1 MHKAFKECRLPNV
14 WKLADVS
21 PLLKSSSISD
31 FNKDLHPISLTST
44 LSKVE
49 ESIVIEQEL
58 NPAFFKVIDV
68 NQYLFQAL
76 QLINLTSAVRAVF
89 LDFRKAFDLIDH
101 TLLIAKIYLAWE

>member
-1 MHKAFKECRLPNV
+1 MLLKGGNIYWVLKEYAELLAAPVTEILNISFKECKLPNV

-58 NPAFFKVIDV
+58 NPAFLKVI
-68 NQYLFQAL
+68 YG
-76 QLINLTSAVRAVF
+76 
-89 LDFRKAFDLIDH
+89 
-101 TLLIAKIYLAWE
+101 

>member
-1 MHKAFKECRLPNV
+1 VLLKGGNIYWVLKEYAELLAAPVTEILNISFNECKLPNV
-14 WKLADVS
+14 WKFADVS

-58 NPAFFKVIDV
+58 NPAFLKVI
-68 NQYLFQAL
+68 YG
-76 QLINLTSAVRAVF
+76 
-89 LDFRKAFDLIDH
+89 
-101 TLLIAKIYLAWE
+101 